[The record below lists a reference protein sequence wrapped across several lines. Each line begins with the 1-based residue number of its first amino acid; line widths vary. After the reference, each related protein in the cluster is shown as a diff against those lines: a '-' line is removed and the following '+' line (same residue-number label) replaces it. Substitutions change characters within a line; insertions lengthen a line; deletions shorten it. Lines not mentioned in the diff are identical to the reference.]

1 VRGVFQHTA
10 KRSLAVQLSG
20 PRTRRGVVIAVLV
33 IAFSVPFWVAGFFTF
48 QLAAAFSYAIALL
61 GLTIITG
68 RAGLVSIG
76 HSASFGVG
84 AYTGVVLIWLL
95 HVPYGW
101 AIPIGALTGF
111 VFGALL
117 GLPIIRLSRNRQSM
131 VIVTLALAIAMPQV
145 LKRFPEYTGGTN
157 GVNLPRPG
165 PPVFVPL
172 EQDQWIYL
180 LSLTVLLVMFWLCRN
195 LLQGRIGRAMTA
207 MRNHEV
213 AAATSG
219 VNVPLY
225 KLLAFAFGSMW
236 AAVGGVV
243 YVLVTQFANP
253 DSFSVLLSITF
264 LTGAIVGGIE
274 SPVGSI
280 LGAIFVEFVPV
291 VTSDFAMSNDFP
303 PTIIYSILLVAVIF
317 LMPDG
322 LVGLAARLQRRPPAP
337 AAGGAD
343 GRSQARVPAMQETPA
358 H

>member
-1 VRGVFQHTA
+1 VS
-10 KRSLAVQLSG
+10 KRSLGWLSG
-20 PRTRRGVVIAVLV
+20 ARTRRILVIAILA

-76 HSASFGVG
+76 HSASFGIG

-95 HVPYGW
+95 HVPDGW

-157 GVNLPRPG
+157 GVNLPRPS
-165 PPVFVPL
+165 PPQFIPL

-180 LSLTVLLVMFWLCRN
+180 LSLSVLLIMFWLCRN

-322 LVGLAARLQRRPPAP
+322 LVGLAARLQRRPAAP
-337 AAGGAD
+337 TPGGAD
-343 GRSQARVPAMQETPA
+343 GRSQVRVAAMQEKPA
-358 H
+358 L